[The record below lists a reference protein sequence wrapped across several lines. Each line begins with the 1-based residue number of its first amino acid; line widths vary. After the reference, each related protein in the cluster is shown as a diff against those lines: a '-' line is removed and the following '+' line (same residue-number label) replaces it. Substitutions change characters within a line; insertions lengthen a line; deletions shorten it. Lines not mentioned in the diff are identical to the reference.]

1 MAGYR
6 VVLLDG
12 IDPAGID
19 IIRATNVIEP
29 IVHDKISRDQLLGL
43 IGDVD
48 GLIVRSGTAVDREL
62 IQNAKRLRVVGRAGV
77 GVDNVDVDAATE
89 HGVLVMNSPG
99 GSTTTTAEHTV
110 AMLFAM
116 ARNIPQAYKTLQSH
130 KWEESKFKGIEL
142 AGKPLGVIGL
152 GRIGSEVARKC
163 QAMAM
168 NVIAYDPYINPDAHL
183 SSGLELVDLQRI
195 FEQADF
201 ITVHVPL
208 SESTR
213 NLIDKRTIAHMKDG
227 VRILNC
233 ARGGIV
239 NESDLY
245 AALKSGKVAGAA
257 FDVFETE
264 PNTESPLL
272 ELENFIATPH
282 LGASTVEAQRK
293 VSEDICRQVCDYL
306 LKNAVEGALNFPRLE
321 AGQVERY
328 QHFVGLATR
337 LAAFIAQI
345 CDGRMQTVSIHYS
358 GEVCDMNL
366 NYLTSIIVCSLLAP
380 VLREGINLIN
390 AMHVAKLRGIKV
402 QETRLPAPENFTNL
416 IVIELKTDESPLLE
430 LENFIA
436 TPHLGASTV
445 EAQRKVSEDICRQV
459 CDYLLKNAVY
469 GALNFPQIEVGQVER
484 YQHFVDLAARIAAFI
499 GQISDG
505 RLQSVAIRYSG
516 EVCDMNLNYLTSV
529 TVQRLLAPTLREGV
543 NL

>member
-6 VVLLDG
+6 VLLLDG

-29 IVHDKISRDQLLGL
+29 IVHDKISPDQLLGL

-77 GVDNVDVDAATE
+77 GVDNVDLDAATE

-130 KWEESKFKGIEL
+130 KWEKSKFKGIEL
-142 AGKPLGVIGL
+142 AGKTLGVIGL

-213 NLIDKRTIAHMKDG
+213 NLINKRTIAHMKDG

-245 AALKSGKVAGAA
+245 GALKSGKVAGAA

-416 IVIELKTDESPLLE
+416 IVIELKTDVESHRVSGTVFTDKLPRIVNVDGYPLEVVPHGNMIFFTNNDKPGVIGGIGTVLGRF
-430 LENFIA
+430 NVNIA
-436 TPHLGASTV
+436 GMHLGR
-445 EAQRKVSEDICRQV
+445 E
-459 CDYLLKNAVY
+459 
-469 GALNFPQIEVGQVER
+469 
-484 YQHFVDLAARIAAFI
+484 
-499 GQISDG
+499 
-505 RLQSVAIRYSG
+505 
-516 EVCDMNLNYLTSV
+516 
-529 TVQRLLAPTLREGV
+529 REGGKALALLLV
-543 NL
+543 DNPVSNDVIDQFRQIPNILSAKVVHV

>member
-6 VVLLDG
+6 VLLLDG

-77 GVDNVDVDAATE
+77 GVDNVDVNAATE

-99 GSTTTTAEHTV
+99 GSTTTTAEHTI
-110 AMLFAM
+110 AMLFAL
-116 ARNIPQAYKTLQSH
+116 ARNIPQAYETLKDHQ
-130 KWEESKFKGIEL
+130 WEKSKFKGVEL
-142 AGKPLGVIGL
+142 AGKTLGVIGL

-163 QAMAM
+163 QAIGMK
-168 NVIAYDPYINPDAHL
+168 VIAYDPYINTDAHL
-183 SSGLELVDLQRI
+183 STGLALVEIDQI
-195 FEQADF
+195 FDQADF

-208 SESTR
+208 TEATR
-213 NLIDKRTIAHMKDG
+213 SLINQTTISKMKDG
-227 VRILNC
+227 VRLLNC
-233 ARGGIV
+233 ARGGII
-239 NESDLY
+239 NEKDLY
-245 AALKSGKVAGAA
+245 EAMKSGKVAGAA

-264 PNTESPLL
+264 PNIQSPLL
-272 ELENFIATPH
+272 ELDNFIATPH

-293 VSEDICRQVCDYL
+293 VSEDICRQVSDYL
-306 LKNAVEGALNFPRLE
+306 LKSTVEGALNFPRLE
-321 AGQVERY
+321 AGQAERY
-328 QHFVGLATR
+328 QSFVDLAGR

-366 NYLTSIIVCSLLAP
+366 NYLTSIIVRSLLMP

-416 IVIELKTDESPLLE
+416 IVIELKTDVESHRVSGTVFTDKLPRIVNVDGYPLEVVPHGNMIFFTNNDKPGVIGGIGTVLGRF
-430 LENFIA
+430 NVNIA
-436 TPHLGASTV
+436 GMHLGREDEGGKALALLLVDSPV
-445 EAQRKVSEDICRQV
+445 SNDVIEQFRQIPNILSAKVVQV
-459 CDYLLKNAVY
+459 
-469 GALNFPQIEVGQVER
+469 
-484 YQHFVDLAARIAAFI
+484 
-499 GQISDG
+499 
-505 RLQSVAIRYSG
+505 
-516 EVCDMNLNYLTSV
+516 
-529 TVQRLLAPTLREGV
+529 
-543 NL
+543 